1 MRTPSARFVSSASF
15 GFAPLS
21 NRLDR
26 EEYVEQA
33 YAFRT
38 LRERIEE
45 REPLQRVL
53 AELKEESLA
62 TTKFPMAIDFLLT
75 ELRHT
80 GVLAPGMKRIAHYFT
95 PFQAYLIEEAENERG
110 RFDMRLALEI
120 LRFDAQMRSDGA
132 SPTAVFL
139 YCFECLCRNRLS
151 YDRGIGAMAPDP
163 WYPSEWQKWIAEVRH
178 QLGLLDLADM
188 IFVRS
193 RHYLTR
199 KRLSEAE
206 APHPILFTEKE
217 GRIALANRKKEP
229 LYLFAAL
236 QRHLGYPTVPRNLPR
251 LDDAVSLLG
260 LQAKLSAL
268 ETRIKMMEEEQRAG
282 AVDLEKLYPRPK
294 EA

>member
-1 MRTPSARFVSSASF
+1 
-15 GFAPLS
+15 
-21 NRLDR
+21 
-26 EEYVEQA
+26 
-33 YAFRT
+33 
-38 LRERIEE
+38 
-45 REPLQRVL
+45 
-53 AELKEESLA
+53 
-62 TTKFPMAIDFLLT
+62 
-75 ELRHT
+75 
-80 GVLAPGMKRIAHYFT
+80 
-95 PFQAYLIEEAENERG
+95 
-110 RFDMRLALEI
+110 
-120 LRFDAQMRSDGA
+120 
-132 SPTAVFL
+132 
-139 YCFECLCRNRLS
+139 
-151 YDRGIGAMAPDP
+151 MAPDP